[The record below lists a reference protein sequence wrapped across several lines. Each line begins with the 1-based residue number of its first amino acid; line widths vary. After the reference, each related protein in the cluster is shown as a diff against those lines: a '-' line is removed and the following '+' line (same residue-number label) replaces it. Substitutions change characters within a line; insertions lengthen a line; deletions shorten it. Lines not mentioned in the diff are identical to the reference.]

1 MNYFKAFRLCF
12 CCFVAVSEITVKE
25 NKEKKNPNAA
35 LKLRIS
41 MHFFRKNKKGINY
54 VWLNKH
60 NSTVEQPVNGE
71 GRERQWSKVMCN
83 LPSQWAVGRPG
94 RPIAGGVREINS
106 GVSSSKI
113 WLIPC
118 SVHCWRCSGC
128 SWSGQQ
134 LHRGKNPGRW
144 QQSRE
149 GKEEDT
155 SPLEWDCRGLTHG
168 GGLCHDHKSSY
179 AAT

>member
-1 MNYFKAFRLCF
+1 MQLLGKAQRCCYFQRRGVALREGSRRIIFKPLGSVFVVLLLFLKLRL
-12 CCFVAVSEITVKE
+12 K
-25 NKEKKNPNAA
+25 KKKKKNQNAA
-35 LKLRIS
+35 LKLRIN
-41 MHFFRKNKKGINY
+41 MHFFRTNKKGINY

-134 LHRGKNPGRW
+134 LHRGKIQDDG
-144 QQSRE
+144 SRAE
-149 GKEEDT
+149 RAK
-155 SPLEWDCRGLTHG
+155 RRTHRP
-168 GGLCHDHKSSY
+168 
-179 AAT
+179 